1 LPILRCIWRAK
12 TLVHQTAGTGPNNL
26 AHPGP
31 ADHPEVPEACDAAAL
46 YDSGTL
52 RGSLRRPHLWMLV
65 WRTSR
70 PEGLELVTEAQQLWN
85 DCLDSLRSQV
95 SEATWRAWF
104 SSIRPVTV
112 ANGTLVLAVPSG
124 VVRDRLEG
132 RFHAL
137 VYEALLDSSGKEVQF
152 RFDVQIDDHSPED
165 VAPPRDVEALDV
177 RRAQDSASVGFVP
190 RNGVSAPARPKD
202 SRGADDVPLNPKYTF
217 DAFVIGPSNRFAHAA
232 ALSVAEAPARSYNPL
247 FVYGA
252 AGLGKTHLLQAVG
265 NYIRENF
272 TRMRVGYVSTETFMN
287 EFVETLRAKDDMG
300 AFRRRYREC
309 DVLLIDDVQFM
320 DKKEALQEELFHTFN
335 SLYSASKQIVLTS
348 DRAPRAIATLEDR
361 LRSRLLSGLTTDIQ
375 PPELETRIAIL
386 RTKAEREH
394 AVVGDD
400 VLDFIATMVKE
411 NIRELEGALIRV
423 TAFASLNRQPLT
435 RELAESILADF
446 VAAKQPRQITARQII
461 ETSAGHFGFSVEELI
476 GPSRRRPLVIARQIA
491 MYLFRELTDFSYPA
505 IGREFSDRDHTT
517 VIHAVEKISGL
528 MKERR
533 QVYDQVT
540 ELSVQIKNG

>member
-1 LPILRCIWRAK
+1 
-12 TLVHQTAGTGPNNL
+12 
-26 AHPGP
+26 
-31 ADHPEVPEACDAAAL
+31 
-46 YDSGTL
+46 
-52 RGSLRRPHLWMLV
+52 
-65 WRTSR
+65 
-70 PEGLELVTEAQQLWN
+70 VTEAQQLWN
-85 DCLDSLRSQV
+85 GCSDALRSQV

-104 SSIRPVTV
+104 SAIRPVAV

-132 RFHAL
+132 RFHGL
-137 VYEALLDSSGKEVQF
+137 VHDALLDSSGKELQF
-152 RFDVQIDDHSPED
+152 RFDVQIDDPVPDELVPTREETRLND
-165 VAPPRDVEALDV
+165 YEPVGM
-177 RRAQDSASVGFVP
+177 ASVP
-190 RNGVSAPARPKD
+190 HNGRPPLRAKEVS
-202 SRGADDVPLNPKYTF
+202 GVDDVPLNPKYTF
-217 DAFVIGPSNRFAHAA
+217 DTFVTGPSNRFAHAA

-265 NYIRENF
+265 NYVLENF
-272 TRMRVGYVSTETFMN
+272 PRMRVRYVSTETFMN

-309 DVLLIDDVQFM
+309 DLLLIDDVQFM
-320 DKKEALQEELFHTFN
+320 DKKESLQEELFHTFN
-335 SLYSASKQIVLTS
+335 SLYGSSRQIVLTS

-386 RTKAEREH
+386 RTKAEHEH

-400 VLDFIATMVKE
+400 VLDFIASKVKE

-423 TAFASLNRQPLT
+423 TAYASLNRQLLT
-435 RELAESILADF
+435 RDLAESVLADF
-446 VAAKQPRQITARQII
+446 VGSNQPRQITAQQII
-461 ETSAGHFGFSVEELI
+461 EISARHFGFSVAELI

-505 IGREFSDRDHTT
+505 IGREFGDRDHTT

-540 ELSVQIKNG
+540 ELSAQIKNGL

>member
-1 LPILRCIWRAK
+1 
-12 TLVHQTAGTGPNNL
+12 
-26 AHPGP
+26 
-31 ADHPEVPEACDAAAL
+31 
-46 YDSGTL
+46 
-52 RGSLRRPHLWMLV
+52 M
-65 WRTSR
+65 
-70 PEGLELVTEAQQLWN
+70 TEAQQLWN
-85 DCLDSLRSQV
+85 DCSDALRSQV

-104 SSIRPVTV
+104 SPIRPVAV

-132 RFHAL
+132 RFHSL
-137 VYEALLDSSGKEVQF
+137 VHDALLDSSGKEVQF
-152 RFDVQIDDHSPED
+152 RFDVQIDDPGPEELAPNREEGRRTD
-165 VAPPRDVEALDV
+165 YGAPALNVVA
-177 RRAQDSASVGFVP
+177 
-190 RNGVSAPARPKD
+190 RNGKPAPARVKD
-202 SRGADDVPLNPKYTF
+202 APGADDVPLNPKYTF
-217 DAFVIGPSNRFAHAA
+217 ETFVTGPSNRFAHAA

-265 NYIRENF
+265 NYVHENF
-272 TRMRVGYVSTETFMN
+272 SRMRVRYVSTETFMN

-309 DVLLIDDVQFM
+309 DLLLIDDVQFM
-320 DKKEALQEELFHTFN
+320 DKKESLQEELFHTFN
-335 SLYSASKQIVLTS
+335 SLYGSSKQIVLTS

-386 RTKAEREH
+386 RTKAEHEH

-400 VLDFIATMVKE
+400 VLDFIATKVKE

-423 TAFASLNRQPLT
+423 TAYASLNRQLLT
-435 RELAESILADF
+435 RELAESVLADF
-446 VAAKQPRQITARQII
+446 VASNQPRQITSQQII
-461 ETSAGHFGFSVEELI
+461 EISARHFGFSVDELI

-505 IGREFSDRDHTT
+505 IGREFGDRDHTT
-517 VIHAVEKISGL
+517 VIHAVEKIAGL

-540 ELSVQIKNG
+540 ELSVQIKNGL

>member
-1 LPILRCIWRAK
+1 
-12 TLVHQTAGTGPNNL
+12 
-26 AHPGP
+26 
-31 ADHPEVPEACDAAAL
+31 
-46 YDSGTL
+46 
-52 RGSLRRPHLWMLV
+52 MLV

-85 DCLDSLRSQV
+85 DCSDSLRSQV
-95 SEATWRAWF
+95 SEATWKAWF
-104 SSIRPVTV
+104 ASIRPVVV

-132 RFHAL
+132 RFHGL
-137 VYEALLDSSGKEVQF
+137 VHDALLDSSGKEVQF
-152 RFDVQIDDHSPED
+152 RFDVQIDDPGPDDPALNSQEPRRHEQELQPLAILAHNGKTSPG
-165 VAPPRDVEALDV
+165 R
-177 RRAQDSASVGFVP
+177 F
-190 RNGVSAPARPKD
+190 KD
-202 SRGADDVPLNPKYTF
+202 SQGADDVPLNPKYTF
-217 DAFVIGPSNRFAHAA
+217 DTFVTGPSNRFAHAA

-265 NYIRENF
+265 NYVRENF
-272 TRMRVGYVSTETFMN
+272 PRMRVRYVSTETFMN

-309 DVLLIDDVQFM
+309 DLLLIDDVQFM
-320 DKKEALQEELFHTFN
+320 DKKESLQEELFHTFN
-335 SLYSASKQIVLTS
+335 SLYGSSKQIVLTS

-386 RTKAEREH
+386 RTKAEHEH
-394 AVVGDD
+394 SVVGDD
-400 VLDFIATMVKE
+400 VLDFIATKVKE

-423 TAFASLNRQPLT
+423 TAYASLNRQLLT
-435 RELAESILADF
+435 RELAESVLADF
-446 VAAKQPRQITARQII
+446 VASKQPRQITAQQII
-461 ETSAGHFGFSVEELI
+461 EISARHFGFSVDELI

-505 IGREFSDRDHTT
+505 IGREFGDRDHTT

-540 ELSVQIKNG
+540 ELSAQIKNGL

>member
-1 LPILRCIWRAK
+1 
-12 TLVHQTAGTGPNNL
+12 
-26 AHPGP
+26 
-31 ADHPEVPEACDAAAL
+31 
-46 YDSGTL
+46 
-52 RGSLRRPHLWMLV
+52 M
-65 WRTSR
+65 
-70 PEGLELVTEAQQLWN
+70 TEAQQLWN
-85 DCLDSLRSQV
+85 DCSDSLRSQV

-104 SSIRPVTV
+104 SSIRPITV
-112 ANGTLVLAVPSG
+112 ANGTLVLAVPSA

-132 RFHAL
+132 RFHGL
-137 VYEALLDSSGKEVQF
+137 INEALLDSSGKEVQF
-152 RFDVQIDDHSPED
+152 RFDVQIDEPGLDDPE
-165 VAPPRDVEALDV
+165 PRREFEPVDRRVALDHI
-177 RRAQDSASVGFVP
+177 SAGFVHG
-190 RNGVSAPARPKD
+190 NGSVIGVPARPKD
-202 SRGADDVPLNPKYTF
+202 GRSADDVPLNPKYTF

-265 NYIRENF
+265 NYVRENF

-335 SLYSASKQIVLTS
+335 SLFQASKQIVLTS
-348 DRAPRAIATLEDR
+348 DRAPRDISTLEDR

-375 PPELETRIAIL
+375 PPEIETRIAIL
-386 RTKAEREH
+386 RTKADHEH

-400 VLDFIATMVKE
+400 VLDFIATMVKD

-423 TAFASLNRQPLT
+423 TAYASLNRQPLT
-435 RELAESILADF
+435 RELAESVLADF
-446 VAAKQPRQITARQII
+446 IAAKQPRQITARQII
-461 ETSAGHFGFSVEELI
+461 ETSADHFGFTVEELI

-491 MYLFRELTDFSYPA
+491 MYLFRELTEFSYPA

>member
-1 LPILRCIWRAK
+1 MENFS
-12 TLVHQTAGTGPNNL
+12 TG
-26 AHPGP
+26 
-31 ADHPEVPEACDAAAL
+31 
-46 YDSGTL
+46 
-52 RGSLRRPHLWMLV
+52 
-65 WRTSR
+65 
-70 PEGLELVTEAQQLWN
+70 GLELVTEAQQLWN
-85 DCLDSLRSQV
+85 DCSDSLRSQV

-104 SSIRPVTV
+104 SAIRPVAV

-132 RFHAL
+132 RFHGL
-137 VYEALLDSSGKEVQF
+137 VHDALLDSSGKEVQF
-152 RFDVQIDDHSPED
+152 RFDVQIDDPGPEEIARE
-165 VAPPRDVEALDV
+165 APRRADPDMLGVSMPQQNGKPVFGRPRDV
-177 RRAQDSASVGFVP
+177 P
-190 RNGVSAPARPKD
+190 
-202 SRGADDVPLNPKYTF
+202 GADDVPLNPKYTF
-217 DAFVIGPSNRFAHAA
+217 ETFVTGPSNRFAHAA

-265 NYIRENF
+265 NYVHENF
-272 TRMRVGYVSTETFMN
+272 PRMRVRYVSTETFMN

-309 DVLLIDDVQFM
+309 DLLLIDDVQFM
-320 DKKEALQEELFHTFN
+320 DKKESLQEELFHTFN
-335 SLYSASKQIVLTS
+335 SLYGSSKQIVLTS

-386 RTKAEREH
+386 RTKAEHEH

-400 VLDFIATMVKE
+400 VLDFIATKVKE

-423 TAFASLNRQPLT
+423 TAYASLNRQLLT
-435 RELAESILADF
+435 RDLAESVLADF
-446 VAAKQPRQITARQII
+446 VASKQPRQITSQQII
-461 ETSAGHFGFSVEELI
+461 EISARHFGFSVDELI

-505 IGREFSDRDHTT
+505 IGREFGDRDHTT
-517 VIHAVEKISGL
+517 VIHAVEKISAL

-540 ELSVQIKNG
+540 ELSVQIKNGL